1 MEVAGK
7 VSMGREIEN
16 AERADLETA
25 ESRAWKN
32 MNIRVFPMLLNAEAF
47 AGCRGT
53 RGWKMS
59 PFRAR
64 CFETEQQ

>member
-7 VSMGREIEN
+7 ISMGREIEN

-32 MNIRVFPMLLNAEAF
+32 MNIRVFPMLLMRKHSLA
-47 AGCRGT
+47 AGAQGV
-53 RGWKMS
+53 GK
-59 PFRAR
+59 
-64 CFETEQQ
+64 